1 MIITLGRTEMRVV
14 LILTT
19 LLTMIGTAVAG
30 PVEDALAANAA
41 FRRGDFA
48 TCRRGSPKC

>member
-1 MIITLGRTEMRVV
+1 MRVV

-19 LLTMIGTAVAG
+19 LLAMVGTAVAG

-48 TCRRGSPKC
+48 TALQA